1 MLNGCSSLTCNAG
14 RLVAGC
20 MGQHLQPRPV
30 VTICHAGFNRT
41 GFVVCSYLV
50 QACGLTVDEALEAF
64 AAARPPGVKHERFVA
79 ELHERYAH
87 CCAQSHS
94 GSTSPTG
101 NQLPEVGHQ
110 WGWLVSASGPGC
122 TDWRRRSFS
131 LTYSTCSTAGCAPSA
146 CSTGH
151 MSALAGLLTDCMQHC

>member
-1 MLNGCSSLTCNAG
+1 MTAAVRHVLGQAG
-14 RLVAGC
+14 RLDAGR
-20 MGQHLQPRPV
+20 MSGHLQPRPV
-30 VTICHAGFNRT
+30 ETICHAGFNRT

-50 QACGLTVDEALEAF
+50 QACGLAVDEALEAF

-101 NQLPEVGHQ
+101 HQLPEVGHQ
-110 WGWLVSASGPGC
+110 VRWLASASGTGC
-122 TDWRRRSFS
+122 THWLRLSCCWD
-131 LTYSTCSTAGCAPSA
+131 
-146 CSTGH
+146 
-151 MSALAGLLTDCMQHC
+151 